1 LNNNLSL
8 FFIFIKEVLQIPL
21 TTASFGERLESL
33 LQPTHY
39 IMIMWFTFSKALLE
53 YIFMPNNTSM
63 NRLVDDRNYDCILQV
78 GYSDKRNIY
87 RNIYSS
93 NLHTKII
100 VCYIKF

>member
-1 LNNNLSL
+1 MNNNLSL

-53 YIFMPNNTSM
+53 YIFMPNKAIV
-63 NRLVDDRNYDCILQV
+63 NRLVNNRNHDCILQV
-78 GYSDKRNIY
+78 GYSDK